1 MTDTDP
7 LLAVLAAVVVDL
19 VRSLDECDD
28 DVVDPDYAVKLLES
42 ASWTLTRLPRD
53 QRDRLLR
60 VLSDLAEAE
69 PSPQRREFLASFPVA
84 AGLAEQPST

>member
-7 LLAVLAAVVVDL
+7 LLSALAGVVVDL

-28 DVVDPDYAVKLLES
+28 DVVDPDYAVKLLEG
-42 ASWTLTRLPRD
+42 ASWTLTRLPRE

-69 PSPQRREFLASFPVA
+69 PSPQQREFLASFPFA
-84 AGLAEQPST
+84 TGLTEQPSD